1 VGPLEP
7 IFFSRD
13 IEMDVVLV
21 LARVE
26 ETVSPV
32 LEQLGYQLVE
42 RELVP
47 QAGGWV
53 LRLYIDKEGGVTI
66 DDCARASRGI
76 EDLIEVE
83 ELVPA
88 KYTLEVSS
96 PGVDRPLRRRQD
108 FERYRGSTIR
118 LKTHHPVNGRSN
130 YKGTLEGLEGDD
142 IVMTVDGVRYR
153 LPISELAK
161 ARVEA
166 KV

>member
-1 VGPLEP
+1 
-7 IFFSRD
+7 
-13 IEMDVVLV
+13 MDVASV

-76 EDLIEVE
+76 
-83 ELVPA
+83 A
-88 KYTLEVSS
+88 LEVSS

-118 LKTHHPVNGRSN
+118 LKTSHPVNGRSN